1 LQCKAG
7 KSLQCRP
14 AKGLQQSEERRQHS
28 AHMYCELIT
37 GRLSRIGGTWYHLA
51 AWGCQHN
58 CQHLSAMATNKH
70 AFVKLLW
77 YTTSLTLGRQ
87 TAAIQGPEQ
96 AHAQLLCVK
105 TAITSMLRCCR
116 LRSITK
122 PATNPFCSIKPTQQT
137 PSIPL
142 GPLHS
147 TQKHARSVPLPA
159 HVTHNHGGTGI
170 TSIHPLPS
178 NEQHICSFTNHTLT
192 ATSSSSETRLSQQL
206 NQQHICCVPH
216 LPTAAVR
223 STAHPSQS
231 NQTSNTSALCHTFSQ
246 QLYACSSTPLLLL
259 QSNQQHIRPVPHL
272 LTAAVHAQHCTPL
285 PKQSNQQHIR
295 PVPHL
300 LTAAVRV
307 QQYTTPTAA
316 IKPATH
322 PPCATPSHSSCT
334 RAAVHHPSHSNHTSN
349 TSALCRTFTA
359 AVRAQH
365 CTPLPQQSHQQHIRP
380 VPHLHSSCTRAA
392 LHTPPTAITPA
403 THPPCAAP
411 SHSSCTRAALHT
423 PPTAITPATH
433 PPCATPSQQLYA
445 AAQHSL
451 DSHGCPSDPTS
462 PCTPS
467 CETQSP
473 ATQRP
478 YL

>member
-272 LTAAVHAQHCTPL
+272 LTAAVHAQ
-285 PKQSNQQHIR
+285 
-295 PVPHL
+295 
-300 LTAAVRV
+300 
-307 QQYTTPTAA
+307 QYT
-316 IKPATH
+316 
-322 PPCATPSHSSCT
+322 
-334 RAAVHHPSHSNHTSN
+334 
-349 TSALCRTFTA
+349 
-359 AVRAQH
+359 
-365 CTPLPQQSHQQHIRP
+365 
-380 VPHLHSSCTRAA
+380 
-392 LHTPPTAITPA
+392 TPPTAITPA